1 MANVPGEN
9 NLSLTRSL
17 ALVSPC
23 PLLCPGRGW
32 GWVPSAKAKARPGW
46 GDRGQP
52 PPPDRSWSGHQAMSP
67 GQGWNLH
74 CLLLLTKAECSG
86 GQNVSEGETAKIITR
101 VLEET
106 QGVAQPGLGV
116 GGRLGGSDSRWQ
128 QQAPTSNRLQPAG
141 CSLGGSGGPRDRR
154 GCSQGRP
161 GAWRGLWAS
170 WLFLQAIGYLEA

>member
-1 MANVPGEN
+1 
-9 NLSLTRSL
+9 
-17 ALVSPC
+17 
-23 PLLCPGRGW
+23 
-32 GWVPSAKAKARPGW
+32 
-46 GDRGQP
+46 
-52 PPPDRSWSGHQAMSP
+52 MSP

-128 QQAPTSNRLQPAG
+128 QQAPTSRLQ
-141 CSLGGSGGPRDRR
+141 SGR
-154 GCSQGRP
+154 
-161 GAWRGLWAS
+161 
-170 WLFLQAIGYLEA
+170 